1 MFRSTRRIGFMSFM
15 IVILATALW
24 PIAPAHANPASF
36 DFLAVTDP
44 VCDPGGSPSFLFN
57 YSVGANEV
65 ILHGWTLENTRTGEV
80 SGPWTVG
87 PLTPGN
93 FTNAMYTMLAAVPA
107 GTKGGDTLK
116 ARVEVIN
123 IRAEAVVA
131 VAEISYT
138 CGGGGCG
145 LPIPETAVVGTFLDN
160 TATYFAPGQLVVPPV
175 VIEVAQTAWTLGV
188 DETGAY
194 RKIIWACQYLWVPEG
209 SMGPD
214 FDKVW
219 NGAPLPMIVVE

>member
-1 MFRSTRRIGFMSFM
+1 MFRSARRIGLMSFM

-36 DFLAVTDP
+36 DFLAVADAA
-44 VCDPGGSPSFLFN
+44 CDPGSYPSFLFKA
-57 YSVGANEV
+57 SVGANEV
-65 ILHGWTLENTRTGEV
+65 ILHSWTLENTRTGEV
-80 SGPWTVG
+80 SGPDAFPVG
-87 PLTPGN
+87 PGNYHLT
-93 FTNAMYTMLAAVPA
+93 YTPATAVPA
-107 GTKGGDTLK
+107 GTEEGDTLK

-131 VAEISYT
+131 VAEISYS
-138 CGGGGCG
+138 CGKAGCG

-175 VIEVAQTAWTLGV
+175 VIEMAQTAWTLGV
-188 DETGAY
+188 DETEAY
-194 RKIIWACQYLWVPEG
+194 RKIIWACQYLWVPES
-209 SMGPD
+209 SMGPN
-214 FDKVW
+214 FDEVW